1 MSIMKID
8 SGMSVKIK
16 AISFVCALM
25 VVTIH
30 CTSMPKGWWDGSFDL
45 PTWIVGLQTIG
56 TNTVSRLAVP
66 WFFVVSGFFLVKGL
80 DLSGAVGI
88 HGKVCC
94 VLSWWKRS
102 VLKRVLTLGVPYL
115 LWNLIYYL
123 FKLPTG
129 KYGFD
134 VLHCLEQLTG
144 YNFYDV
150 PACGQLWY
158 LRCVF
163 IYVLCAPVFVAIF
176 YGRVVGAMAIV
187 ALLVCWLGGI
197 GLPVRYMQILDLSY
211 IMYFGT
217 GVYLGLGDRGG
228 GRWLQKVGVL
238 PVVILVV
245 TVVGVV
251 FGSVTRHQHVYRV
264 CSQIMII
271 AGLPSLWLFGGRIL
285 ALTSRWRRLYG
296 LSFFVY
302 AMHVILVS
310 ITYKVASR
318 FMPPMV
324 YESIGYI
331 LKIAVGIFGSI
342 TIGQLLGR
350 FMPRVLRVLCGG
362 RG

>member
-1 MSIMKID
+1 MQISKESSERIR
-8 SGMSVKIK
+8 

-25 VVTIH
+25 VVAIH
-30 CTSMPKGWWDGSFDL
+30 CSSIPKGWWDGSSAM
-45 PTWIVGLQTIG
+45 PSWIVGLQTFG
-56 TNTVSRLAVP
+56 TDTLSRLAVP

-80 DLSGAVGI
+80 DLSDAIGVSGN
-88 HGKVCC
+88 VRS
-94 VLSWWKRS
+94 VLPWWKCS

-115 LWNLIYYL
+115 IWNLVYYL
-123 FKLPTG
+123 FKLSTG

-163 IYVLCAPVFVAIF
+163 FYVLCAPVFVAIF

-197 GLPVRYMQILDLSY
+197 GLPIRYIQILDFSY

-217 GVYLGLGDRGG
+217 GVYLGLGDCGG

-238 PVVILVV
+238 PVVILAI
-245 TVVGVV
+245 TVVGIV
-251 FGSVTRHQHVYRV
+251 FGSVTRHLHVYHV

-271 AGLPSLWLFGGRIL
+271 AGLPSLWLLGGRIL

-318 FMPPMV
+318 FMPPLA

-331 LKIAVGIFGSI
+331 LKIVVGIFGSI
-342 TIGQLLGR
+342 AIGQLLGR
-350 FMPRVLRVLCGG
+350 FTPRVLRVLCGG
-362 RG
+362 RR